1 MNSEQEQQLRR
12 SHLRDFAVQE
22 RGDVSSTPAQCAG
35 LSRDFTERAEQQA
48 AIRLRKLKQ
57 LAEFSMMLAGDPPAV
72 FKRVVRMIGELF
84 DVPVVCLSQINGTEL
99 LFRAVYVDGDV
110 RDEAGTC
117 PLSIT
122 PCSLVEQGGA
132 IRTFDSVQELFPQ
145 AMFLRDH
152 DAYSYCGL
160 PALNSDGRVVAVV
173 CLLDNKP
180 HEFTEEDQ
188 SILRVI
194 GQRIA
199 TEIERGGIIEER
211 RLTEAA
217 LRESEERYRRIVD
230 TAEEGVLTIDPQEK
244 TTFVNPKMAQ
254 MLGYTVEEMIGKALY
269 DFMDAAARAEAIKH
283 VKRRK
288 QGIAEQFDFRLRR
301 KDGSELWMHV
311 STNPVYDANGVYT
324 GALAMMTDI
333 TERKQAAVERE
344 KLDRKIR
351 ETQKLESFGVLAGGI
366 AHDFNN
372 LLTTILGNASIA
384 AMELPPGST
393 AIICIEQI
401 TEATRNAADLC
412 KQMLAYSGRGHFV
425 IQKLDLGQLVE
436 DTAQILQ
443 ISISKKVVLR
453 FHQQQDMLPI
463 EADATQ
469 IRQVIMNLVINAS
482 DAIGDRTGVI
492 RISTGL
498 ARVDRTYLSGT
509 LMDTNPPEGEYVYLE
524 VSDTGC
530 GMSSETQAKIF
541 DPFFTTKFTGRG
553 LGLAAVLGILR
564 GHKGAMKVTSE
575 PGRGTTFKL
584 LFPAASVKREH
595 PVAAA
600 AALVTHQWRGEGA
613 VLVVDDEEPVRK
625 LVCNMMEVMGFTVL
639 SASDGQKCVEIFRA
653 EGNRIRLVLL
663 DMTMPHLDGEETFRE
678 LRRLQ
683 HDVKVI
689 LSSGYSQQSI
699 TSQFAGRGL
708 AGFIQKPFR
717 FEELAQAVRSAL
729 GTGPIKER
737 TSKLVGSFAGHE

>member
-1 MNSEQEQQLRR
+1 MDKKQDEQVEPVEQQT
-12 SHLRDFAVQE
+12 AV
-22 RGDVSSTPAQCAG
+22 
-35 LSRDFTERAEQQA
+35 
-48 AIRLRKLKQ
+48 RLRKLKQ
-57 LAEFSMMLAGDPPAV
+57 LAEFSMMLAGEPAAV
-72 FKRVVRMIGELF
+72 FERVVRMIGELF
-84 DVPVVCLSQINGTEL
+84 DVRVVCLSQIGGAEL
-99 LFRAVYVDGDV
+99 YFRAVYADGDV
-110 RDEAGTC
+110 FSDAGTC

-122 PCSLVEQGGA
+122 PCSLVEQDGA
-132 IRTFDSVQELFPQ
+132 IRMLDRVQELFPE
-145 AMFLRDH
+145 ATFLRDLN
-152 DAYSYCGL
+152 AYSYCGV
-160 PALNSDGRVVAVV
+160 PALNSDGRVVAIVS
-173 CLLDNKP
+173 LLDDKP
-180 HEFTEEDQ
+180 HGITAEDQ
-188 SILRVI
+188 SILCVI

-199 TEIERGGIIEER
+199 TEIELVGIIEER
-211 RLTEAA
+211 RLAEAA

-230 TAEEGVLTIDPQEK
+230 TAEEGVLTVDPQER

-254 MLGYTVEEMIGKALY
+254 MLGYKVEEMIGKGLY
-269 DFMDAAARAEAIKH
+269 DFMDAAARAETIEY

-301 KDGSELWMHV
+301 KDGSALWTHV

-333 TERKQAAVERE
+333 TDRKRAEVERE
-344 KLDRKIR
+344 KLDRKVR
-351 ETQKLESFGVLAGGI
+351 ETQKLESLGVLAGGI

-384 AMELPPGST
+384 TMELPPGSIAVT
-393 AIICIEQI
+393 CIEQI
-401 TEATRNAADLC
+401 TEATRRAADLC

-425 IQKLDLGQLVE
+425 IQKIDLGQLVD

-443 ISISKKVVLR
+443 ISISKKVLLR
-453 FHQQQDMLPI
+453 FHQQKEMPPI
-463 EADATQ
+463 EADVTQ
-469 IRQVIMNLVINAS
+469 IRQVIMNLVLNAS

-492 RISTGL
+492 NISTGL
-498 ARVDRTYLSGT
+498 TRVDRAYLSGT
-509 LMDTNPPEGEYVYLE
+509 QMDPNLPEGEYVQLE

-530 GMSSETQAKIF
+530 GMSPETLAKIF

-564 GHKGAMKVTSE
+564 GHKGALKVTSE
-575 PGRGTTFKL
+575 PGRGTTFRL
-584 LFPAASVKREH
+584 LFPAAAGKREH
-595 PVAAA
+595 RAA
-600 AALVTHQWRGEGA
+600 AALVTHQWRGEGT
-613 VLVVDDEEPVRK
+613 VLVVDDEEPVRQ

-639 SASDGQKCVEIFRA
+639 NASDGRQCVDIFRA

-663 DMTMPHLDGEETFRE
+663 DITMPHLDGEETFRE

-699 TSQFAGRGL
+699 TGQFAGRGL

-717 FEELAQAVRSAL
+717 FEELAQAVRGAL
-729 GTGPIKER
+729 GTVPHAEG
-737 TSKLVGSFAGHE
+737 TAKLVGSSAGSDKDSTSHGLD